1 MLYLRRPGFLIT
13 ADAGNHE
20 FTRAQIVDGHARFG
34 EVNAPKI
41 GPGVV
46 SAVDFDRAQGLT
58 VHTSRGSC
66 WVPAAECY
74 GSWEV

>member
-20 FTRAQIVDGHARFG
+20 FSRVQVIDGRARFG
-34 EVNAPKI
+34 ERDDGRI
-41 GPGVV
+41 GPGRAL
-46 SAVDFDRAQGLT
+46 AVDFDLARGLVVRT
-58 VHTSRGSC
+58 TRGIC

-74 GSWEV
+74 GTWY